1 MNVQAL
7 IRDPGLAKEVLVT
20 LPDKKVV
27 AKVPCKII
35 VPCRFIERGL
45 AYVGVDNYIVGV
57 CALVVGDRYC
67 ISTVNAMYNIEPTS
81 TTKIKIKGDDH
92 FEFFFEAGSTVIKTI
107 SLVKMDVLVYKIYDE
122 IFSKGYVPWYL
133 SYEDLGRIFNTARK
147 HAGAKIGTNKE
158 VTELV
163 ASIVARNPKDKTI
176 YYRTQI
182 QSLKDMTSNPPEFIP
197 LRDVTYAATNTTNRL
212 GGSHTRVGI
221 VAALN
226 NPADRTER
234 IESLLKA

>member
-1 MNVQAL
+1 MNVHSL
-7 IRDPGLAKEVLVT
+7 IRDPGLAKQVLEV

-27 AKVPCKII
+27 AKVTCKIV

-45 AYVGVDNYIVGV
+45 AYVGIDNYIVGV
-57 CALVVGDRYC
+57 MALVVEDRYC
-67 ISTVNAMYNIEPTS
+67 ISTTNAMFNIEPTV
-81 TTKIKIKGDDH
+81 TNKIKIEGEDH
-92 FEFFFEAGSTVIKTI
+92 FEFVFEAGSTVFKTTA
-107 SLVKMDVLVYKIYDE
+107 LVKTDVLVYKLYDE

-133 SYEDLGRIFNTARK
+133 NYEDLGRIFDTARK

-163 ASIVARNPKDKTI
+163 VSIVARDATDKTK
-176 YYRTQI
+176 YYRTVI
-182 QSLKDMTSNPPEFIP
+182 NDLKDLTGIPPEFIP
-197 LRDVTYAATNTTNRL
+197 LRDVTYAATNTTNRI